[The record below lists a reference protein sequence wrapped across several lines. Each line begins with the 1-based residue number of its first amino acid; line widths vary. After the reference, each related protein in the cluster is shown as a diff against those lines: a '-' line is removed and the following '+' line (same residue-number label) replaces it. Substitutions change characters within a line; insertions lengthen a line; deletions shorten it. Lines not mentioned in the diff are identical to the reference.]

1 MTATA
6 PPIASSATRSL
17 LLIASV
23 IGAGT
28 FIYGVTLGDAIRAW
42 QILLVNFLFF
52 AGLAQAGIVLS
63 ALFHATSAI
72 WARPLKRVAEA
83 TAAFFPVSFVLLLI
97 LFLGLPTWAPWASHP
112 IPGREGWLNI
122 PAFIIRESVAFVV
135 LSGLSV
141 AYLYHSL
148 RADIGML
155 DESGVRPASGF
166 SQRLIEG
173 WRGLRHEQTRSQRRQ
188 DFLAPAVLIAYGW
201 VYSLVAFDFV
211 MALDRH
217 WVSTLAGG
225 YFFTGNLLIGV
236 AFLTLVAVWG
246 RDRLRLHDYIGSGQL
261 HDVGKLLFGF
271 CILWAYM
278 LWSQY
283 LVIWYADLPE
293 ETAFVARRM
302 SGEWAT
308 FTWLAIGLAFVVPFV
323 VLLSRRVKTSTHG
336 LGTVALA
343 ALVGMWVER
352 FVLVSPSLWRGDG
365 VPLGIPEVLITGGIL
380 SVFGICYT
388 TFLQTFPVLAVSDPR
403 LLKDA

>member
-1 MTATA
+1 MTRFRSTSLARATHGRWC
-6 PPIASSATRSL
+6 ILGRSVPHGTGIPAL
-17 LLIASV
+17 FGLAVVLFFLASV
-23 IGAGT
+23 T
-28 FIYGVTLGDAIRAW
+28 VTLQSGAQEAEIPGPPDAPTSQPVVFSHRLHVTDIGLDCQFCHAYARRGP
-42 QILLVNFLFF
+42 V
-52 AGLAQAGIVLS
+52 AGL
-63 ALFHATSAI
+63 
-72 WARPLKRVAEA
+72 P
-83 TAAFFPVSFVLLLI
+83 
-97 LFLGLPTWAPWASHP
+97 
-112 IPGREGWLNI
+112 
-122 PAFIIRESVAFVV
+122 SVARCAGCHNVV
-135 LSGLSV
+135 LPGNP
-141 AYLYHSL
+141 
-148 RADIGML
+148 
-155 DESGVRPASGF
+155 E
-166 SQRLIEG
+166 IE
-173 WRGLRHEQTRSQRRQ
+173 R
-188 DFLAPAVLIAYGW
+188 V
-201 VYSLVAFDFV
+201 
-211 MALDRH
+211 
-217 WVSTLAGG
+217 
-225 YFFTGNLLIGV
+225 LLIGV
-236 AFLTLVAVWG
+236 AFLTLVAVLG

-380 SVFGICYT
+380 SVFRICYT